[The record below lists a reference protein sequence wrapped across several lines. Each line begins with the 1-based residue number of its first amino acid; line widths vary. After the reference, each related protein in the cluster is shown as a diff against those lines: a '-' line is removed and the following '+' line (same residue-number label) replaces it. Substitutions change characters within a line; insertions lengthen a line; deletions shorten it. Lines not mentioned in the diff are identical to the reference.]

1 MKTDFNLE
9 KELQELEVK
18 HQKQV
23 RALKLTDKVYK
34 LCGVKPICYT
44 HYERDAVG
52 FEFRNK
58 YPFNTGEKR
67 SLKKVF
73 SFLLE
78 HFPIDLSQPNYEY
91 GFAGK
96 ESIPCDGC
104 WKIDISSH
112 GNDLTYESKDF
123 KLIVRLPE
131 ELAETYRV
139 EYNTHKKQS
148 DVFLQPFLPKD
159 LVQEFTSKYQIYS
172 NHTAHEKRFVYS
184 GTNEKLIKL
193 MEHYANSEES

>member
-9 KELQELEVK
+9 QELQELEVK
-18 HQKQV
+18 HQKQI

-34 LCGVKPICYT
+34 LCGIKPICYT

-58 YPFNTGEKR
+58 YPFNSGKLD

-78 HFPIDLSQPNYEY
+78 HFPIDSTQPNYQY
-91 GFAGK
+91 SFAGK
-96 ESIPCDGC
+96 ESIFCDGC
-104 WKIDISSH
+104 WKIEIEKH
-112 GNDLTYESKDF
+112 GNILTYESKDF
-123 KLIVRLPE
+123 RLIVRLPE

-139 EYNTHKKQS
+139 KYNTHKKKS
-148 DVFLQPFLPKD
+148 DVFLQPILPKD
-159 LVQEFTSKYQIYS
+159 LVQEFTSKYQIYR
-172 NHTAHEKRFVYS
+172 TGLDHERRYSYS
-184 GTNEKLIKL
+184 GTNEQLIKL
-193 MEHYANSEES
+193 MKHYANSK

>member
-52 FEFRNK
+52 FEFRNN
-58 YPFNTGEKR
+58 YPWNTKEKH

-91 GFAGK
+91 SFAGK

-104 WKIDISSH
+104 CKIDISSH

-123 KLIVRLPE
+123 KLMVRLPE
-131 ELAETYRV
+131 ELSDSYAV
-139 EYNTHKKQS
+139 NYNTYKKEP
-148 DVFLQPFLPKD
+148 DVFMQPFLPKD
-159 LVQEFTSKYQIYS
+159 LVKEFTTKTQTYGTGIHA
-172 NHTAHEKRFVYS
+172 NHKKRFVYS
-184 GTNEKLIKL
+184 GTNEQLIQL
-193 MEHYANSEES
+193 MEYYANSE

>member
-52 FEFRNK
+52 FDFRNR
-58 YPFNTGEKR
+58 YPFNTGEKH

-78 HFPIDLSQPNYEY
+78 HFPIDKKQPNHKYT
-91 GFAGK
+91 FASK
-96 ESIPCDGC
+96 EAIDCDGC
-104 WKIDISSH
+104 WKLDVSSH
-112 GNDLTYESKDF
+112 GNNLTYETKDF
-123 KLIVRLPE
+123 KLLVKLPE
-131 ELAETYRV
+131 KITDTYAV
-139 EYNTHKKQS
+139 IYNEHKKIH
-148 DVFLQPFLPKD
+148 DVFMQPFLPKD
-159 LVQEFTSKYQIYS
+159 LVEKFTTKMQTYATHA
-172 NHTAHEKRFVYS
+172 NHEKRFVYS
-184 GTNEKLIKL
+184 GTNEQLIQL
-193 MEHYANSEES
+193 MEY